1 MAKTKI
7 LQKLRIDEVSAVRG
21 AANPEAW
28 VKMVK
33 RDTPQTR
40 EQQLQNA
47 ADRYTAAVSKSA
59 AAAPTTEFQAY
70 QKRLYEAPTPVT
82 EPVSAPFPAGYS
94 KLMKMAKR
102 LAATQPVLSVE
113 QHFAKLCE
121 DPRNAEHFQKAT
133 QTDMDPDVLQQSWY
147 QLGTVLRRMHRPQEA
162 QQAFAMFQKFKDQ
175 QLETSQKQMR
185 QFQQQGQADAVAP
198 AVAP

>member
-121 DPRNAEHFQKAT
+121 DPRNAEHFQKAKSQPFKDT
-133 QTDMDPDVLQQSWY
+133 RELAPIQTNDEDEPDETDGDPDELDEDDIGGPSNLVTPTEAEARLAQPGKSTATY
-147 QLGTVLRRMHRPQEA
+147 DTVVR
-162 QQAFAMFQKFKDQ
+162 
-175 QLETSQKQMR
+175 T
-185 QFQQQGQADAVAP
+185 
-198 AVAP
+198 